1 MSSKKRKW
9 SDEYVQYG
17 FTCITERDGS
27 QRPNCMICNAR
38 LRNSSLA
45 PAKLREH
52 FLKLHGDGQYK
63 NTTLAEFKVKRA
75 RFDEKATLPVLGF
88 VPINKPILTASYEV
102 AYLIAKQGK
111 PHTIGETLIKPAVLK
126 MANIMLGKAAEVKLS
141 QIPLSNDTVSDRI
154 EDMCKDILAQVVAD
168 LISSPAKFSLQ
179 LDETTD
185 VSNLSQL
192 AVFVRYVKDDVI
204 KEDFLFCKPLTTTT
218 KAADVKTLVD
228 DFFKDNNLPWDMVS
242 AVCSDG
248 APVMLGRKSG
258 FGALVK
264 ADAPHIIVTH
274 CILHRH
280 ALATKTLPP
289 KLAEVLKIVVEYVNY
304 VRNSA
309 LRHRIFSKLCK
320 EMGSEFEVLLYHSN
334 VRWLSRGQVL
344 NRVFAVRVEL
354 ALFLQEHQHRHA
366 DCLKNSE
373 FILILAY
380 IADIFAAL
388 NHLNQQMQGGGV
400 NIIEAEE
407 NLKAFQK
414 KLSLWKRRTEND
426 NFANFPLLDDCVSKI
441 EDVSGIGDISVPAE
455 LKQAIATHLDELA
468 KSLDGYFPTRES
480 YPAWVRQPFTFSVET
495 TDVND
500 KYLDEII
507 EIQQSQVQQQ
517 LFRTTTLSTFWCQQM
532 VTYPVIAKKALE
544 IFIPFVTT
552 YLCEQSFSRMLD
564 IKTKKRN
571 RLCCEN
577 DMRVALAKVKP
588 RISELVS
595 ERVYWLPIGE
605 TECHVAFSRLLHHIR
620 AAPFKES
627 LVKGPTRSSPI
638 RGKSASLNWNTTGA
652 CDIGSFSAFSS
663 SHHIKFYHLSF
674 SNAAQRLAG
683 VATLYSRPVDKYIAF
698 MVTSA
703 NKTVALSDFKPLHRP
718 FYLSSNKLSF
728 HLAKIQYL
736 VLNCWYSCAAPNS
749 SLHG

>member
-17 FTCITERDGS
+17 FTCIMERDGS

-38 LRNSSLA
+38 LSNSSLA

-75 RFDEKATLPVLGF
+75 RFYEKATLPVLGF
-88 VPINKPILTASYEV
+88 VPINKPILPASYEV
-102 AYLIAKQGK
+102 AYLIAKQSK

-154 EDMCKDILAQVVAD
+154 EDMSKDILAQVVAD
-168 LISSPAKFSLQ
+168 LISSPAKFSFQ

-218 KAADVKTLVD
+218 KAADVKKLVD
-228 DFFKDNNLPWDMVS
+228 DFFKDNNLSWDMVS
-242 AVCSDG
+242 A
-248 APVMLGRKSG
+248 
-258 FGALVK
+258 
-264 ADAPHIIVTH
+264 
-274 CILHRH
+274 
-280 ALATKTLPP
+280 ATKTLPP
-289 KLAEVLKIVVEYVNY
+289 KLAEVLEIVVECVNY

-309 LRHRIFSKLCK
+309 LRHRIFSELCK

-334 VRWLSRGQVL
+334 VRWLSRGLVL

-366 DCLKNSE
+366 DFLKNSE

-380 IADIFAAL
+380 MADIFAAL

-400 NIIEAEE
+400 EAEE

-414 KLSLWKRRTEND
+414 KLSLWKRRTENV

-595 ERVYWLPIGE
+595 ER
-605 TECHVAFSRLLHHIR
+605 ECNH
-620 AAPFKES
+620 PFKDS
-627 LVKGPTRSSPI
+627 LVLVHNRKIFIIVSHP
-638 RGKSASLNWNTTGA
+638 AS
-652 CDIGSFSAFSS
+652 
-663 SHHIKFYHLSF
+663 HILDE
-674 SNAAQRLAG
+674 AG
-683 VATLYSRPVDKYIAF
+683 
-698 MVTSA
+698 
-703 NKTVALSDFKPLHRP
+703 
-718 FYLSSNKLSF
+718 
-728 HLAKIQYL
+728 
-736 VLNCWYSCAAPNS
+736 
-749 SLHG
+749 

>member
-27 QRPNCMICNAR
+27 QRPYCMICNAK
-38 LRNSSLA
+38 LSNSSLA

-52 FLKLHGDGQYK
+52 FFNLHGNYK

-75 RFDEKATLPVLGF
+75 RFDEKGSLPVLGF
-88 VPINKPILTASYEV
+88 VPIDKPILTASYEV

-111 PHTIGETLIKPAVLK
+111 PHNIGEKLIKPAVLK

-141 QIPLSNDTVSDRI
+141 QIPLSNDTIRDRI
-154 EDMCKDILAQVVAD
+154 DDMSKDILAQVVAD

-185 VSNLSQL
+185 VSSLSQL

-204 KEDFLFCKPLTTTT
+204 KEDFLLCKPLTTTT
-218 KAADVKTLVD
+218 KAADVKKLVD
-228 DFFKDNNLPWDMVS
+228 DFFKENNLSWDMVS

-248 APVMLGRKSG
+248 APAMLGRKSG

-264 ADAPHIIVTH
+264 ADAPHIVVTH

-280 ALATKTLPP
+280 ALATKTMPP
-289 KLAEVLKIVVEYVNY
+289 KLAEVLKIVVECVNY

-309 LRHRIFSKLCK
+309 LRHRIFKELCK

-344 NRVFAVRVEL
+344 NRVFALREEL
-354 ALFLQEHQHRHA
+354 ALFLQEHQHGHA
-366 DCLKNSE
+366 DCFKNSE
-373 FILILAY
+373 FILMLAY
-380 IADIFAAL
+380 MADIFAAL

-407 NLKAFQK
+407 ALKAFQK
-414 KLSLWKRRTEND
+414 KLPLWKRRIENG
-426 NFANFPLLDDCVSKI
+426 NFANFTLLDECVNKNY
-441 EDVSGIGDISVPAE
+441 DVPGIGDISVSGE
-455 LKQAIATHLDELA
+455 LKHAISMHLDELA
-468 KSLDGYFPTRES
+468 KSLEGYFPSREL
-480 YPAWVRQPFTFSVET
+480 YPAWVRQPFTFDVEK

-500 KYLDEII
+500 TYLDEII

-517 LFRTTTLSTFWCQQM
+517 LFKTTTLSSFWCHQI
-532 VTYPVIAKKALE
+532 VTYSAIAKKALE
-544 IFIPFVTT
+544 ILIPFVTT
-552 YLCEQSFSRMLD
+552 YLCEQSFSRMLN

-571 RLCCEN
+571 RLSCEN
-577 DMRVALAKVKP
+577 DMRVALSKVKP

-595 ERVYWLPIGE
+595 KRQQQQ
-605 TECHVAFSRLLHHIR
+605 
-620 AAPFKES
+620 
-627 LVKGPTRSSPI
+627 
-638 RGKSASLNWNTTGA
+638 
-652 CDIGSFSAFSS
+652 
-663 SHHIKFYHLSF
+663 SH
-674 SNAAQRLAG
+674 
-683 VATLYSRPVDKYIAF
+683 
-698 MVTSA
+698 
-703 NKTVALSDFKPLHRP
+703 
-718 FYLSSNKLSF
+718 
-728 HLAKIQYL
+728 
-736 VLNCWYSCAAPNS
+736 
-749 SLHG
+749 

>member
-1 MSSKKRKW
+1 MLSKKRKW

-27 QRPNCMICNAR
+27 QRPNCMICNAK
-38 LRNSSLA
+38 LSNSSLA
-45 PAKLREH
+45 LAKLREH
-52 FLKLHGDGQYK
+52 FLKLHGKYK

-75 RFDEKATLPVLGF
+75 RFNEKATLLVLGF

-111 PHTIGETLIKPAVLK
+111 PHTIAETLIKPAVLK

-141 QIPLSNDTVSDRI
+141 QIPLSNDIISDRI
-154 EDMCKDILAQVVAD
+154 EDMSKDILAQVVAD
-168 LISSPAKFSLQ
+168 LISSLAKFSLQ
-179 LDETTD
+179 LDETTG

-204 KEDFLFCKPLTTTT
+204 KEDFLLQQQLRK
-218 KAADVKTLVD
+218 LVD
-228 DFFKDNNLPWDMVS
+228 DFFKDNNISWDMVS

-248 APVMLGRKSG
+248 APAMLERKSG
-258 FGALVK
+258 FDALVK

-280 ALATKTLPP
+280 ALPTKTLPP
-289 KLAEVLKIVVEYVNY
+289 KLAEVLKIVVECMNY

-309 LRHRIFSKLCK
+309 LRHRIFRELCK
-320 EMGSEFEVLLYHSN
+320 EMGSEFKVLLYHSN
-334 VRWLSRGQVL
+334 VQWLSWGQVL
-344 NRVFAVRVEL
+344 NRVFAVHMEL
-354 ALFLQEHQHRHA
+354 ALFLQEHQHCHA
-366 DCLKNSE
+366 DCFKNSE

-380 IADIFAAL
+380 MADIFAAL

-414 KLSLWKRRTEND
+414 KLPLWKRRIEND
-426 NFANFPLLDDCVSKI
+426 NFANFPPLDDCVSKI

-455 LKQAIATHLDELA
+455 LKQAIATHLDSLA

-500 KYLDEII
+500 EYLDEII

-571 RLCCEN
+571 RLCCKN

-595 ERVYWLPIGE
+595 ERE
-605 TECHVAFSRLLHHIR
+605 QQ
-620 AAPFKES
+620 
-627 LVKGPTRSSPI
+627 
-638 RGKSASLNWNTTGA
+638 KS
-652 CDIGSFSAFSS
+652 
-663 SHHIKFYHLSF
+663 H
-674 SNAAQRLAG
+674 
-683 VATLYSRPVDKYIAF
+683 
-698 MVTSA
+698 
-703 NKTVALSDFKPLHRP
+703 
-718 FYLSSNKLSF
+718 
-728 HLAKIQYL
+728 
-736 VLNCWYSCAAPNS
+736 
-749 SLHG
+749 